1 MAEKIKISDLFDFSD
16 VQDLQELYRR
26 LEQINQIYK
35 ELAKNINQESQTIN
49 KGIEANVKEVKK
61 LSEALKVAGDSADI
75 KKLSDQIE
83 KQAEIN
89 KKLTAQNEK
98 LISTNAKLKASQK
111 EVNDEGKEAERLLKE
126 QSKLKAKI
134 SAATGEEAKQN
145 AILRLELQRIN
156 KETKEQVKQSAG
168 LENAYQKLVRETRE
182 AKNEAKRLGAEL
194 GTTSTAFLK
203 AQKNA
208 SKLDQELKDL
218 DGSVGDFQR
227 NVGNYESALDGIGQG
242 FSGILELATP
252 VGAAIAVVGLA
263 VEGIGA
269 LAETVQETNNQ
280 LKETAQLTGLTGD
293 ELTAYTSQIRATS
306 KVFDQE
312 YKEVLRASNIVAKEF
327 GITGAEA
334 IDLINNGFVQG
345 TNIND
350 DYLQQLSEY
359 STQFKAAGLSAQD
372 LNNVIALGA
381 KEGIFDDKAADT
393 VKEGGLRLREFTKA
407 TSDALLPL
415 GKLRNEQI
423 KQAIESGKS
432 FEAIQLVSKGLK
444 EVNLTAQQSQTIIA
458 DVFGG
463 AGEDAGL
470 RFIERLSTIKT
481 GQDAINANLTEQ
493 QKKQLQILKVE
504 QELSDAEVRLGEAF
518 KSSGSEISIF
528 FKQIQTLGIE
538 GIISIVDDVKD
549 GFGELAPLFGEVGG
563 VIDDLAESLG
573 LTGSGFIDFIK
584 RFNPVTRFIEQ
595 AVLTFKFLLNAI
607 KFVIDILRTSI
618 DVYVE
623 VAKAVLN
630 FGKRFEVVKN
640 IIEGVKNVFKEL
652 LDFFTQAPK
661 FLTGL
666 TNAFIETFNQI
677 AKVFR
682 GTFKSIRDG
691 LEGIFNRDFAKVR
704 EAIAG
709 QGKLYVDAGKK
720 IADAYK
726 KGFDE
731 TKPIETAV
739 KNDTENAKKV
749 LDKSQ
754 KEIAAKTAEQN
765 KKESEKLKKALEEKT
780 KLIDDAAKE
789 EKLKATKKR
798 NDDLST
804 EQEYQDDLLIIELG
818 RLEKLKEAQEKAGV
832 STVETEKQI
841 QDILLNEKKKG
852 EKLGLEQEKKATKE
866 SERITKESLA
876 TKTKD
881 INKSIDE
888 EKLLLSKQLNDGI
901 ITQQDID
908 KKLIELELQKQ
919 QQLIKV
925 KKQAG
930 ENTIKEEQRI
940 QDLLLQL
947 AAKEKEE
954 RAKLAS
960 DPVVQAGFDAIEGK
974 IKNELVAAGVSA
986 FRSSLEKGD
995 DVQTALA
1002 NGTKAVAAGQVFKSL
1017 SQGFHDGGYTGEGY
1031 EYGVAGVVHKGEH
1044 VITKDQTNKYG
1055 LKGLTA
1061 GDFDKAVETGYFNQF
1076 VDVNN
1081 ATADKLNVNKNIVVN
1096 NNNTEV
1102 VNKLDQLITNLP
1114 KEQLKEVGGVIQ
1126 HIERRGQITKTTN
1139 YPLTKRTV
1147 R

>member
-35 ELAKNINQESQTIN
+35 ELAKNISQESQTIN

-83 KQAEIN
+83 RQAEIN

-111 EVNDEGKEAERLLKE
+111 EVNEEGKEAERLLKE
-126 QSKLKAKI
+126 EIKLKKQIAE
-134 SAATGEEAKQN
+134 ATGEQAQKN
-145 AILRLELQRIN
+145 AILKLQLQQVR
-156 KETKEQVKQSAG
+156 KETKQQAKEAAG
-168 LENAYQKLVRETRE
+168 LENAYQKLVRQTRE
-182 AKNEAKRLGAEL
+182 AKNEAKRLAVEFGE
-194 GTTSTAFLK
+194 TSPQALK
-203 AQKNA
+203 AAKAANEFND
-208 SKLDQELKDL
+208 KLVRIDA
-218 DGSVGDFQR
+218 SVGDFQR
-227 NVGNYESALDGIGQG
+227 NVGNYQSALDGIGQG
-242 FSGILELATP
+242 FSQVLELATP
-252 VGAAIAVVGLA
+252 FGLA
-263 VEGIGA
+263 LAAANLAIEGIGA
-269 LAETVQETNNQ
+269 LAETIQETNQQ
-280 LKETAQLTGLTGD
+280 LKETAVLTGLAGD
-293 ELTAYTSQIRATS
+293 ELTAYTGQIRATS
-306 KVFDQE
+306 KTFNVE
-312 YKEVLRASNIVAKEF
+312 YKETLQAANVLQKEF
-327 GITGAEA
+327 GLSSAEA
-334 IDLINNGFVQG
+334 LDLVNKGFIKGANTSDEFLQNIKEYSPQFIAAGKSAADLIDA
-345 TNIND
+345 TII
-350 DYLQQLSEY
+350 S
-359 STQFKAAGLSAQD
+359 
-372 LNNVIALGA
+372 A
-381 KEGIFDDKAADT
+381 KEGLFSDKFLDT
-393 VKEGGLRLREFTKA
+393 IKESGLSLRELTK
-407 TSDALLPL
+407 TQEDALAPL
-415 GKLRNEQI
+415 GKARTEAI
-423 KQAIESGKS
+423 KQLVEQGKS
-432 FEAIQLVSKGLK
+432 FEAAQKVVEGLN
-444 EVNLTAQQSQTIIA
+444 EVNLTAKQTQTIFA
-458 DVFGG
+458 DVFKG
-463 AGEDAGL
+463 AGEDVGRRGL
-470 RFIERLSTIKT
+470 EILGRFQEEQAKINDGFTKQE
-481 GQDAINANLTEQ
+481 QAIQ
-493 QKKQLQILKVE
+493 RVLKVE

-538 GIISIVDDVKD
+538 GIIAIVDDVKE
-549 GFGELAPLFGEVGG
+549 GFGELAPLFGEVGD

-584 RFNPVTRFIEQ
+584 RFNPVTRFIEN
-595 AVLTFKFLLNAI
+595 AVLTFKLLLNAI
-607 KFVIDILRTSI
+607 KFVISILRTSI
-618 DVYVE
+618 DAYVA
-623 VAKAVLN
+623 VGKAVFN
-630 FGKRFEVVKN
+630 FGQRFEVVKN
-640 IIEGVKNVFKEL
+640 IIEGVKQVFKDL
-652 LDFFTQAPK
+652 LGFFTQAPK

-682 GTFKSIRDG
+682 GTLKSIRDG
-691 LEGIFNRDFAKVR
+691 LEGIFNRDLGKIKQ
-704 EAIAG
+704 AITG
-709 QGKLYVDAGKK
+709 QGKLFVDAGKK
-720 IADAYK
+720 IAEAYK
-726 KGFDE
+726 KGFE
-731 TKPIETAV
+731 GTKPIETAV
-739 KNDTENAKKV
+739 KEDGEKAIKELEKT
-749 LDKSQ
+749 Q
-754 KEIAAKTAEQN
+754 KEAAAKTAEQN

-798 NDDLST
+798 NDDLLS
-804 EQEYQDDLLIIELG
+804 EQEYKDELLIIELD

-852 EKLGLEQEKKATKE
+852 EQLGLEQQKKATKE

-876 TKTKD
+876 TKTKA
-881 INKSIDE
+881 INKTIEE

-908 KKLIELELQKQ
+908 KRLIELELEKQK
-919 QQLIKV
+919 QLIKV

-930 ENTIKEEQRI
+930 KDTIKEEQRI

-947 AAKEKEE
+947 AQKEKEE

-960 DPVVQAGFDAIEGK
+960 DPIVQAGFDALEGK

-1002 NGTKAVAAGQVFKSL
+1002 NGTKAVAAGQVFKTL
-1017 SQGFHDGGYTGEGY
+1017 SQGFHDGGYTGDGY

-1044 VITKDQTNKYG
+1044 VITKEQTNKYG

-1061 GDFDKAVETGYFNQF
+1061 GDFDKAIETGYFNQF

-1081 ATADKLNVNKNIVVN
+1081 ATADKLNVNKNIIVN

-1102 VNKLDQLITNLP
+1102 VNKLDQLIGAIP